1 MTVEPRLL
9 LRRLFDAAVA
19 AAQPEIC
26 LPPHLPEPPKGRL
39 VVVGA
44 GKASAAM
51 AAAVEAHWP
60 GPLSGLVIT
69 RYGYGAPCKRIEVVE
84 AAHPTPDAAGLAA
97 TERLLATVQGLTP
110 DDTVLCLISGGGSA
124 LLVKPLG
131 ALTLAD
137 KQALTGDLLRCGATI
152 SEINCVRRHL
162 SAVKGGRLA
171 AACAPARLLTLLISD
186 VPGDDPMDIASGPT
200 VADPTTCADALA
212 ILRRYGVTPPP
223 AALALLESGT
233 GESLKPGGVC
243 FARAE
248 TRIVAAPQAS
258 LAAAAV
264 VAEAAG
270 IEAHILGDALEGE
283 AREVGRVLAGVA
295 LQVKRRGQPF
305 RPPCVLLSG
314 GETTV
319 TVRGPGRG
327 GRNVEFLLAFG
338 LALSRAGGGDA
349 QGAGAVCALA
359 GDTDGVD
366 GGEEIAGA
374 FWAPDSA
381 ARARALGVNPRDALD
396 ANDGHGFFSAL
407 GDSVITGPTRTN
419 VNDFRAI
426 LILP

>member
-1 MTVEPRLL
+1 MTPEPRAL

-26 LPPHLPEPPKGRL
+26 LPPHLPAPPKGRL

-60 GPLSGLVIT
+60 GPLSGLVVT
-69 RYGYGAPCKRIEVVE
+69 RYGYGAPCRRIEIVE

-97 TERLLATVQGLTP
+97 TERLLAKVRGLGP

-124 LLVKPLG
+124 LLVKPLDG
-131 ALTLAD
+131 VSLID

-171 AACAPARLLTLLISD
+171 AACAPARLHALLISD

-223 AALALLESGT
+223 AVLTVLETGR
-233 GESLKPGGVC
+233 GESLKPGVPC
-243 FARAE
+243 FANAE

-258 LAAAAV
+258 LEAAAAL
-264 VAEAAG
+264 ARAAG
-270 IEAHILGDALEGE
+270 IEAHILGDAIEGE
-283 AREVGRVLAGVA
+283 AREVGRVMAGLA

-327 GRNVEFLLAFG
+327 GRNVEFLLALG
-338 LALSRAGGGDA
+338 LGLNGA
-349 QGAGAVCALA
+349 QGVHALA

-366 GGEEIAGA
+366 GREEIAGA
-374 FWAPDSA
+374 YWAPDSA
-381 ARARALGVNPRDALD
+381 ARARALGINPRDALD

-407 GDSVITGPTRTN
+407 GDSVVTGPTRTN
-419 VNDFRAI
+419 VNDFRAL
-426 LILP
+426 LISP